1 MKNTKMF
8 LCWHLYPPFEPM
20 KVYTLEGCIE
30 NPNLL
35 TAVPYQLVNWYGL
48 YVNQLCDGQCSS
60 NKAWREGTRPI
71 LHVLS
76 PPCSAVS
83 RSSLQSLGHISFC
96 SKRMIQTCLDQ
107 PGLKAALLPSLSSSH
122 CTPVP
127 IPGLT
132 EFTEVY

>member
-1 MKNTKMF
+1 MF

-76 PPCSAVS
+76 PPTLSRVPKLSTVSWTHFLLLQENDTNLPGSAWAQ
-83 RSSLQSLGHISFC
+83 SSSVTQSL
-96 SKRMIQTCLDQ
+96 L
-107 PGLKAALLPSLSSSH
+107 
-122 CTPVP
+122 
-127 IPGLT
+127 
-132 EFTEVY
+132 